1 MVTDRIFTV
10 KFLVELLVVGFLTV
24 VFGYVAGFLVKMI
37 HDVEIPEVCKAFN
50 EHYVMEKTLFLTGVL
65 LYLALELAGVNK
77 WHCKKLLGGNMGM
90 EMGMQLG
97 GD

>member
-10 KFLVELLVVGFLTV
+10 KFLIELLVVGFLTV
-24 VFGYVAGFLVKMI
+24 VFGYVAGLLVKMT

-50 EHYVMEKTLFLTGVL
+50 ENYVMEKTLFMTGVL

-77 WHCKKLLGGNMGM
+77 WQCKKILGVGMGT
-90 EMGMQLG
+90 EMNEAV
-97 GD
+97 